1 MYGGRIIC
9 HLYKVLKFVGKR
21 FELTKIFELFKN
33 VNVEFFGKEYNAK
46 ILNEDLMI
54 IIPKKNFS
62 LYVNSFLPDIFISD
76 VSDHTGTMFE
86 FVFPKVVRFIL
97 MIFTLL
103 LLLLQLI
110 ILLNVRIGVD
120 FNIIAFMPMIFFFFS
135 HIGVSVILKVIS
147 NSIFK
152 QLMQLICEDNF
163 YTNK

>member
-120 FNIIAFMPMIFFFFS
+120 FNIIAYMPTWRGTLSGQNSNIQEMNLEYIFEEMEERLS
-135 HIGVSVILKVIS
+135 E
-147 NSIFK
+147 NQIF
-152 QLMQLICEDNF
+152 
-163 YTNK
+163 

>member
-1 MYGGRIIC
+1 MSDYYSTSFR
-9 HLYKVLKFVGKR
+9 R
-21 FELTKIFELFKN
+21 KIRTISSKIWVFKN
-33 VNVEFFGKEYNAK
+33 ANVEFFGKEYNAK
-46 ILNEDLMI
+46 ILNEDFMI

-120 FNIIAFMPMIFFFFS
+120 FNIIAFMPMIFVS
-135 HIGVSVILKVIS
+135 ITHIGVSVILKVIS